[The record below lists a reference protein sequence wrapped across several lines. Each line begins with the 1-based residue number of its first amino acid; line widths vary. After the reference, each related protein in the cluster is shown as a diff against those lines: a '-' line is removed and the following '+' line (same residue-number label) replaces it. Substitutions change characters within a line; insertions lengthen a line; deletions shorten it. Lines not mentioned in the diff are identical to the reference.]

1 MAEIEEKDDVELELE
16 EEETDSKDSTDS
28 KESKKEK
35 AVKKADG
42 SKPAKKKKFGLFNKI
57 AKFFREYK
65 SELKKIV
72 WYGRNATIK
81 STILVVCVIVI
92 AAAVIGALDFVFS
105 NILLSL
111 GRLM

>member
-1 MAEIEEKDDVELELE
+1 MAENEEKDEVL
-16 EEETDSKDSTDS
+16 EEETDSNESHEAS
-28 KESKKEK
+28 PSKKEK

-42 SKPAKKKKFGLFNKI
+42 AKPAKKKFKLFDGI
-57 AKFFREYK
+57 AKFFRDYR

-105 NILLSL
+105 RFLTTL
-111 GRLM
+111 GRII

>member
-1 MAEIEEKDDVELELE
+1 MANEEKDEVLE
-16 EEETDSKDSTDS
+16 EEETEAEVIDS

-42 SKPAKKKKFGLFNKI
+42 SKPAKKKKFNLFDKI
-57 AKFFREYK
+57 AKFFREYR